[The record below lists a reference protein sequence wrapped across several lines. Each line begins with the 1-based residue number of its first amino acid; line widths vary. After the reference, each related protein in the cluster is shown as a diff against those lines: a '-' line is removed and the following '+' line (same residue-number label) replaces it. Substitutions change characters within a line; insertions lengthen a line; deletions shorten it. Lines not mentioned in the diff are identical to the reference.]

1 MIVSINVNGEV
12 WKRVVKKYPQK
23 VSTIINFFLKKLD
36 EGSFPNIEEMLA
48 K

>member
-1 MIVSINVNGEV
+1 MIVSINVNEEV
-12 WKRVVKKYPQK
+12 WKRLIKKYPQK

-36 EGSFPNIEEMLA
+36 EGKFPNIEELLA